1 MAICVAPLAIVFFF
15 WLAFPQPDPSLWPPK
30 ERNERFEVYVTL
42 DAYHSCINFPD
53 YSMGVYQEW
62 HMGAKEWYLGNEPN
76 VWEVVTKS
84 LTERTSAVIKFGG
97 FFRPYWERMQISANK
112 VFHFWLSEKG
122 FSRMQAALHKY
133 RGREMERIGDFW
145 YFPYL
150 RGYYL
155 FENCNSFTASV
166 LSAAGLPVR
175 EALAQ
180 EGITMAW
187 QLERC
192 TAIQNEHFGS
202 RSLIPG
208 SIEGKDSPLI
218 KEP

>member
-1 MAICVAPLAIVFFF
+1 M
-15 WLAFPQPDPSLWPPK
+15 AFPQPDPCLWPPK
-30 ERNERFEVYVTL
+30 ECGERFEVYVSL
-42 DAYHSCINFPD
+42 DDYHSCINFPD
-53 YSMGVYQEW
+53 YSMGGYQEW

-76 VWEVVTKS
+76 VWDVVTKS
-84 LTERTSAVIKFGG
+84 LTERTSAVIKFGV
-97 FFRPYWERMQISANK
+97 FLRPYWERNQINTDK

-166 LSAAGLPVR
+166 LIAAGLPLR
-175 EALAQ
+175 ETLAQ

-187 QLERC
+187 QLGRC
-192 TAIQNEHFGS
+192 KAIQKEHFASVALDRGS
-202 RSLIPG
+202 YKV
-208 SIEGKDSPLI
+208 KDSLMV

>member
-1 MAICVAPLAIVFFF
+1 MAPVMIVFIL
-15 WLAFPQPDPSLWPPK
+15 WLAFPQPDTSLWPPK
-30 ERNERFEVYVTL
+30 ERNERLKVSVTL
-42 DAYHSCINFPD
+42 DDFHSCINFPD

-62 HMGAKEWYLGNEPN
+62 HMGARQWYLGNDPS

-84 LTERTSAVIKFGG
+84 LTERTSAVIRFGG
-97 FFRPYWERMQISANK
+97 FLRPYWERKQIHADK
-112 VFHFWLSEKG
+112 VYHFWLSEKG

-133 RGREMERIGDFW
+133 RGRKMERIGDFW

-166 LSAAGLPVR
+166 LIAAGLPIR
-175 EALAQ
+175 ESLAQ
-180 EGITMAW
+180 EGTTMAW
-187 QLERC
+187 QLKRC
-192 TAIQNEHFGS
+192 AAIQNEHCGS
-202 RSLIPG
+202 G
-208 SIEGKDSPLI
+208 SMVTGSFQEKDSLLV